1 MLIIVLILTIFNFIA
16 LVLIASDVDKIKTT
30 SNTIDYNIYN
40 LSDLIYYGKNN
51 NNCNHKCTKDD
62 SACRC

>member
-1 MLIIVLILTIFNFIA
+1 MIY
-16 LVLIASDVDKIKTT
+16 SEVDYIKTT
-30 SNTIDYNIYN
+30 SNTIERLIYN

>member
-30 SNTIDYNIYN
+30 SNTIERNIYN
-40 LSDLIYYGKNN
+40 LSDLIYYGTDK
-51 NNCNHKCTKDD
+51 NNCNHKCKNDG
-62 SACRC
+62 ACRC

>member
-1 MLIIVLILTIFNFIA
+1 MIYSEVNH
-16 LVLIASDVDKIKTT
+16 IKVT

-40 LSDLIYYGKNN
+40 LSDLIYYGKDK
-51 NNCNHKCTKDD
+51 NNCKPITKDD

>member
-30 SNTIDYNIYN
+30 SNTIERLIYN
-40 LSDLIYYGKNN
+40 LSDLIYYGKDK
-51 NNCNHKCTKDD
+51 NNCNHKCKNDG
-62 SACRC
+62 ACRC